1 MSTLPYGPN
10 TAAVRGFLVRLAGL
24 GTDSRGRVVTQHAA
38 LAHTRAYEAADSTLG
53 ETITRSGREDA
64 RNALFGPLVQLLKRP
79 TAAPEPGQEP
89 TLEPA
94 PAPTSHADDDIEL
107 DPIAEPALAALL
119 ALLVGDLLDA
129 ETRRV
134 LTASFDGVMPVSDGP
149 VTDGYKR

>member
-10 TAAVRGFLVRLAGL
+10 TAAIRGFLVRLAGL
-24 GTDSRGRVVTQHAA
+24 GTDSRGRVVDQHAA

-79 TAAPEPGQEP
+79 GAAPTPGR
-89 TLEPA
+89 EPA
-94 PAPTSHADDDIEL
+94 SDAADDDIEL

-119 ALLVGDLLDA
+119 ALLVGDLLSAD
-129 ETRRV
+129 TRRI

-149 VTDGYKR
+149 ISDGPVSDG